1 MQEKNPTMMA
11 WPGNSHKELNV
22 DYCKYH
28 PLDGATY
35 ACRACNICQCDKC
48 VDDEHNAA
56 HCFVCG
62 TVLESLGSA
71 NTVEPFWRRL
81 KEAFKYPVNAASMS
95 LIVITA
101 IISVLATLM
110 PFLLILS
117 LVLYLFAA
125 GSLMKY
131 SFTCL
136 ERTAM
141 GEMKAPDV
149 MDAYQGGIKLL
160 LQLVLMTIVLT
171 VIVGLAYYYLGS
183 ALGGLLGFVAVFSY
197 PAILIRFA
205 QTENMLEAMKPFA
218 AIALMAAIGLPYG
231 LLIVFMLIM
240 MTSVGV
246 LHEWIGTLFPAVSYL
261 LQSIISNYYTVVMF
275 HLMGYML
282 FQYQEQLGYSARS
295 DEDDDIPHRSEQER
309 LAAKIEVML
318 KEGDYEQVVKLY
330 YHAFKQYPNEP
341 IFFEKFFDLLYV
353 CKKAA
358 LMADYGLIYLEFLNR
373 KKRFDKLTPTFK
385 QILFVVPD
393 YLPDSPAMRVQLAT
407 LLKQQGD
414 LKLAVKLLNGMHKLY
429 PEFAGLPD
437 AYHLLADTL
446 GEMPGMQAQADK
458 CHQVVIQ
465 LKRKAEERQAAL
477 ALQVE
482 QKREAD
488 AHASNK
494 TGGAKAIRKGPPPG
508 TTLSGLTLELVPLE
522 PVVAKAD
529 LGGTNA

>member
-1 MQEKNPTMMA
+1 M
-11 WPGNSHKELNV
+11 

-35 ACRACNICQCDKC
+35 ACRACNIRQCDKC
-48 VDDEHNAA
+48 IDDQHKAA

-62 TVLESLGSA
+62 AVLESLGSA

-81 KEAFKYPVNAASMS
+81 KEAFKYPVNSNSMS
-95 LIVITA
+95 LIVISSL
-101 IISVLATLM
+101 ISVFAMLM
-110 PFLLILS
+110 PFLWILS

-125 GSLMKY
+125 GCIMKY

-149 MDAYQGGIKLL
+149 MEAYQGGILL
-160 LQLVLMTIVLT
+160 ILQLVLMTIAIG
-171 VIVGLAYYYLGS
+171 VIVGVAYYYLGA
-183 ALGGLLGFVAVFSY
+183 ALGGMLGLIALFTY

-205 QTENMLEAMKPFA
+205 QTESMLEALNPFA
-218 AIALMAAIGLPYG
+218 ALALVAAIGLPYG
-231 LLIVFMLIM
+231 LLIIFMLIM

-246 LHEWIGTLFPAVSYL
+246 LHEWIGALFPAVSYL
-261 LQSIISNYYTVVMF
+261 LQSIVSNYYTVVMF

-295 DEDDDIPHRSEQER
+295 DEDDDAPSRTDQER
-309 LAAKIEVML
+309 MAAKIDVLL

-330 YHAFKQYPNEP
+330 YQAFKQFPNEAV
-341 IFFEKFFDLLYV
+341 FFESFFDLLYV

-358 LMADYGLIYLEFLNR
+358 LMEDYGLTYLEFLNR

-385 QILFVVPD
+385 QMLFVAPD
-393 YLPDSPAMRVQLAT
+393 YLPDSPALRVQLAT

-414 LKLAVKLLNGMHKLY
+414 VKFAVKLLNGMHKLY
-429 PEFAGLPD
+429 PDFTGLPD
-437 AYHLLADTL
+437 AYYLLADTL
-446 GEMPGMQAQADK
+446 TEMPNMQAQADK
-458 CHQVVIQ
+458 CRQMAAQ
-465 LKRKAEERQAAL
+465 LKRKADERQAAL

-482 QKREAD
+482 QKRAAEVQVQ
-488 AHASNK
+488 SK
-494 TGGAKAIRKGPPPG
+494 PTGVKPLRKGPPSG

-522 PVVAKAD
+522 SAEAK
-529 LGGTNA
+529 LQ

>member
-1 MQEKNPTMMA
+1 M
-11 WPGNSHKELNV
+11 

-35 ACRACNICQCDKC
+35 ACRACNSRQCDKC
-48 VDDEHNAA
+48 IDDEHSAA

-62 TVLESLGSA
+62 AVLESLGSA

-81 KEAFKYPVNAASMS
+81 KEAFKYPVNANSMS

-110 PFLLILS
+110 PFLWILA
-117 LVLYLFAA
+117 LVMYLFAA

-131 SFTCL
+131 SFACL

-149 MDAYQGGIKLL
+149 MDAYSGGIKLL

-171 VIVGLAYYYLGS
+171 VIVGAAFYYLGM
-183 ALGGLLGFVAVFSY
+183 ALGGLLGFIAIFSY

-205 QTENMLEAMKPFA
+205 QTENMLEAMNPFA
-218 AIALMAAIGLPYG
+218 AIALMVAIGLPYG

-246 LHEWIGTLFPAVSYL
+246 LHEWIGALFPAVSYL

-295 DEDDDIPHRSEQER
+295 DEDDDKPQRSEQER

-318 KEGDYEQVVKLY
+318 KEGDYEQLVKLY
-330 YHAFKQYPNEP
+330 YHAFKQYPNDP
-341 IFFEKFFDLLYV
+341 VFFEKFFDLLYV
-353 CKKAA
+353 CKKTA
-358 LMADYGLIYLEFLNR
+358 LMADYGLTYLEFLNR
-373 KKRFDKLTPTFK
+373 RKRFDKLTPTFK
-385 QILFVVPD
+385 QILFVAPD
-393 YLPDSPAMRVQLAT
+393 YLPDSPAMRMQLAT

-429 PEFAGLPD
+429 PEFSGLPD
-437 AYHLLADTL
+437 AYHLLSDTL
-446 GEMPGMQAQADK
+446 AEMPNMQAQADK
-458 CHQVVIQ
+458 CRQMALQ
-465 LKRKAEERQAAL
+465 LKRKADERQAAL
-477 ALQVE
+477 VLQQE
-482 QKREAD
+482 QKRKAEMQAQ
-488 AHASNK
+488 NK
-494 TGGAKAIRKGPPPG
+494 PTGVKAVRKGPPAG
-508 TTLSGLTLELVPLE
+508 TTLSGITLELVPLD
-522 PVVAKAD
+522 PVVAKTDAD
-529 LGGTNA
+529 DTATYMDIR

>member
-1 MQEKNPTMMA
+1 MN
-11 WPGNSHKELNV
+11 
-22 DYCKYH
+22 YCKYH

-35 ACRACNICQCDKC
+35 ACRACSICQCDKC
-48 VDDEHNAA
+48 IDDEHSAA

-62 TVLESLGSA
+62 AVLESLGSA

-81 KEAFKYPVNAASMS
+81 KEAFKYPVNANSMS
-95 LIVITA
+95 LIVLTA
-101 IISVLATLM
+101 IISVLAALM
-110 PFLLILS
+110 PFLWILS
-117 LVLYLFAA
+117 LIMYLFAV

-149 MDAYQGGIKLL
+149 MDAYSGGIKLL
-160 LQLVLMTIVLT
+160 LQLVLITVVLT
-171 VIVGLAYYYLGS
+171 VIVGFAFYYLGA
-183 ALGGLLGFVAVFSY
+183 ALGGLSGFIAIFSY

-205 QTENMLEAMKPFA
+205 QTENMLEAMNPFA

-295 DEDDDIPHRSEQER
+295 DEDDDMPHRSEQER
-309 LAAKIEVML
+309 LAAKIDVML

-330 YHAFKQYPNEP
+330 YHAFKQYPNESV
-341 IFFEKFFDLLYV
+341 FFEKFFDLLYV
-353 CKKAA
+353 CKKTA
-358 LMADYGLIYLEFLNR
+358 LMADYGLTYLEFLNR
-373 KKRFDKLTPTFK
+373 RKRFDKLTPTFK

-393 YLPDSPAMRVQLAT
+393 YLPDSPVMRVQLAT

-414 LKLAVKLLNGMHKLY
+414 VKLAVKLLNGMHKLY
-429 PEFAGLPD
+429 PEFSGLPD

-446 GEMPGMQAQADK
+446 AEIPDMQAQADK
-458 CHQVVIQ
+458 CRQMVVQ
-465 LKRKAEERQAAL
+465 LKRKADERQAAL
-477 ALQVE
+477 VLHQE
-482 QKREAD
+482 QKREAEMQTQQKLTGV
-488 AHASNK
+488 K
-494 TGGAKAIRKGPPPG
+494 TPRKGAPPPG
-508 TTLSGLTLELVPLE
+508 TTLSGITLELVPLE
-522 PVVAKAD
+522 PVVAKTDAD
-529 LGGTNA
+529 DIATYMDIR

>member
-1 MQEKNPTMMA
+1 M
-11 WPGNSHKELNV
+11 

-35 ACRACNICQCDKC
+35 ICRACNTCQCDKC
-48 VDDEHNAA
+48 IDDENKAA

-62 TVLESLGSA
+62 AVLESLGSA

-81 KEAFKYPVNAASMS
+81 PEAFKYPVNSNSMS

-117 LVLYLFAA
+117 VVMYLFAA
-125 GSLMKY
+125 GSIMKY

-149 MDAYQGGIKLL
+149 MDAYSGGIKLL
-160 LQLVLMTIVLT
+160 LQLVLMTIVLSA
-171 VIVGLAYYYLGS
+171 IVGAAFYYLGP
-183 ALGGLLGFVAVFSY
+183 ALGGLFGFIAVFSF

-205 QTENMLEAMKPFA
+205 QTENMLEAMNPFA
-218 AIALMAAIGLPYG
+218 AVALIAAIGLPYG

-246 LHEWIGTLFPAVSYL
+246 LHEWIGALVPAVSYL
-261 LQSIISNYYTVVMF
+261 LQSVVSNYYTVVMF

-295 DEDDDIPHRSEQER
+295 DEDEDEPKRTEQER
-309 LAAKIEVML
+309 LAAKISVLL
-318 KEGDYEQVVKLY
+318 KEGDYEQVVQLY
-330 YHAFKQYPNEP
+330 YQAFKQYPNEP
-341 IFFEKFFDLLYV
+341 VFFETFFELLYA
-353 CKKAA
+353 CKKTA

-373 KKRFDKLTPTFK
+373 RKRFDKLTPTFK
-385 QILFVVPD
+385 QILFIAPD

-414 LKLAVKLLNGMHKLY
+414 LKIAVKLLNGIHKLY

-437 AYHLLADTL
+437 AYYLLAEIL
-446 GEMPGMQAQADK
+446 GDMPNMQSQADK
-458 CHQVVIQ
+458 CRQMAAQ
-465 LKRKAEERQAAL
+465 LKRKVDEKKAAL
-477 ALQVE
+477 AVELE
-482 QKREAD
+482 QKRAAEAL
-488 AHASNK
+488 ASNK
-494 TGGAKAIRKGPPPG
+494 PTGVKTARKGPPPG
-508 TTLSGLTLELVPLE
+508 TTLSGLTLELMPLE
-522 PVVAKAD
+522 PVVVKTDAD
-529 LGGTNA
+529 DTTA

>member
-1 MQEKNPTMMA
+1 M
-11 WPGNSHKELNV
+11 

-48 VDDEHNAA
+48 IDDEHNTA

-81 KEAFKYPVNAASMS
+81 KEAFKYPVNANSMS
-95 LIVITA
+95 LIAITA
-101 IISVLATLM
+101 VISVVAALM
-110 PFLLILS
+110 PFLMILS
-117 LVLYLFAA
+117 VLMYLFAV

-171 VIVGLAYYYLGS
+171 VIAGAAYYFLGAALGS
-183 ALGGLLGFVAVFSY
+183 VLGFVAVFSF

-205 QTENMLEAMKPFA
+205 QTENMFEAMNPFA
-218 AIALMAAIGLPYG
+218 AVALIAAIGLPYG

-240 MTSVGV
+240 MTSIGV
-246 LHEWIGTLFPAVSYL
+246 LHEWIGALFPAVSYL
-261 LQSIISNYYTVVMF
+261 LQSVVSNYYTVVMF

-295 DEDDDIPHRSEQER
+295 DEDDAAPKRGDQER
-309 LAAKIEVML
+309 LAAKIEVLL
-318 KEGDYEQVVKLY
+318 KEGDYEQVVKFY
-330 YHAFKQYPNEP
+330 YQAFRQYPNEAV
-341 IFFEKFFDLLYV
+341 FFERFFDLLYV
-353 CKKAA
+353 CKKSA

-373 KKRFDKLTPTFK
+373 RKRFDKLTPTFK
-385 QILFVVPD
+385 QILFIVPD
-393 YLPDSPAMRVQLAT
+393 YLPNSPAMRVQLAT
-407 LLKQQGD
+407 LFKQQGD
-414 LKLAVKLLNGMHKLY
+414 LKLVVKLLNGMHKLY

-437 AYHLLADTL
+437 AYYLLADTL
-446 GEMPGMQAQADK
+446 AELPNMQAQADK
-458 CHQVVIQ
+458 CRQMAAQ
-465 LKRKAEERQAAL
+465 LKRKVDERLAEL
-477 ALQVE
+477 ALQAE
-482 QKREAD
+482 QKRAAD
-488 AHASNK
+488 AQALNK
-494 TGGAKAIRKGPPPG
+494 PTGAKTPRKGGPPPG
-508 TTLSGLTLELVPLE
+508 TTLSGITLELVPLE
-522 PVVAKAD
+522 PVDVKPETA
-529 LGGTNA
+529 NVNV

>member
-1 MQEKNPTMMA
+1 M
-11 WPGNSHKELNV
+11 

-35 ACRACNICQCDKC
+35 ACRACNSRQCDKC
-48 VDDEHNAA
+48 VDDAHRAA

-62 TVLESLGSA
+62 AVLESLGSA

-81 KEAFKYPVNAASMS
+81 KEAFKYPVNANSMS

-101 IISVLATLM
+101 IISVLAALM
-110 PFLLILS
+110 PFLWILS
-117 LVLYLFAA
+117 LAMYLFAA

-149 MDAYQGGIKLL
+149 MDAYSGGIKLL
-160 LQLVLMTIVLT
+160 LQLVLMTVVLT
-171 VIVGLAYYYLGS
+171 VLVGAAYYYLGA
-183 ALGGLLGFVAVFSY
+183 ALGGLLGFIAVFSY

-205 QTENMLEAMKPFA
+205 QTENMLEAMNPFA

-246 LHEWIGTLFPAVSYL
+246 LHEWIGAVFPAMSYL
-261 LQSIISNYYTVVMF
+261 LQSIVSNYYTVVMF

-295 DEDDDIPHRSEQER
+295 DEDDEGSQRSEQER
-309 LAAKIEVML
+309 LTAKIEVML
-318 KEGDYEQVVKLY
+318 KEGDYEQLVKLY

-341 IFFEKFFDLLYV
+341 LFFDKFFDLLYA
-353 CKKAA
+353 CKKTA
-358 LMADYGLIYLEFLNR
+358 LMEDYGLTYLEFLNR
-373 KKRFDKLTPTFK
+373 RKRFDKLTPTFK
-385 QILFVVPD
+385 QILFVAPD
-393 YLPDSPAMRVQLAT
+393 YLPDSPIMRVHLAT

-414 LKLAVKLLNGMHKLY
+414 SKLAVKLLNGMHKLY
-429 PEFAGLPD
+429 PEFSGLPD
-437 AYHLLADTL
+437 AYNLLADILTEIPNL
-446 GEMPGMQAQADK
+446 QLQADK
-458 CHQVVIQ
+458 CRQMAVQ
-465 LKRKAEERQAAL
+465 LKRKGDERQAAL
-477 ALQVE
+477 VLQQE
-482 QKREAD
+482 QKRAAEAQ
-488 AHASNK
+488 AQHK
-494 TGGAKAIRKGPPPG
+494 PTGVKAVRKGGPPSG
-508 TTLSGLTLELVPLE
+508 TTISGLTLELVPLE
-522 PVVAKAD
+522 PATEKPD
-529 LGGTNA
+529 

>member
-1 MQEKNPTMMA
+1 M
-11 WPGNSHKELNV
+11 

-28 PLDGATY
+28 PLEGATY
-35 ACRACNICQCDKC
+35 KCAACNSCQCDKC
-48 VDDEHNAA
+48 IDDEHNAA

-62 TVLESLGSA
+62 AVLESLGSA

-81 KEAFKYPVNAASMS
+81 PDAFKYPLNSNSMS

-101 IISVLATLM
+101 FISVLATLM
-110 PFLLILS
+110 PFLWVLS
-117 LVLYLFAA
+117 LVMFLFAA
-125 GSLMKY
+125 GTLMKY

-149 MDAYQGGIKLL
+149 MDAYSGGIKLL
-160 LQLVLMTIVLT
+160 LQLVLMTVVVM
-171 VIVGLAYYYLGS
+171 VIVGAAYYYLGA
-183 ALGGLLGFVAVFSY
+183 ALGGLLGLIAIVSY

-205 QTENMLEAMKPFA
+205 QTESMLEAMNPFA
-218 AIALMAAIGLPYG
+218 TVALIAAIGLPYG

-246 LHEWIGTLFPAVSYL
+246 LHEWIGTLLPAASYL

-295 DEDDDIPHRSEQER
+295 DEDDDNIHRSEQER
-309 LAAKIEVML
+309 LAAKIDVML
-318 KEGDYEQVVKLY
+318 KEGDYEKLVTLY

-341 IFFEKFFDLLYV
+341 VFFEKFFDLLYV
-353 CKKAA
+353 CKKSA
-358 LMADYGLIYLEFLNR
+358 LMEDYGLTYLEFLNR
-373 KKRFDKLTPTFK
+373 RKRFDKLTPTFK
-385 QILFVVPD
+385 QILFVAPD

-414 LKLAVKLLNGMHKLY
+414 LKLAVKLLNAMHKLY
-429 PEFAGLPD
+429 PEFSDLPD

-446 GEMPGMQAQADK
+446 AEMPNMQAQADK
-458 CHQVVIQ
+458 CRQMALQ
-465 LKRKAEERQAAL
+465 FKRKADERQAAL
-477 ALQVE
+477 ILQQE
-482 QKREAD
+482 QQREAE
-488 AHASNK
+488 AQAQHK
-494 TGGAKAIRKGPPPG
+494 PTGVKVVRKGPPAG
-508 TTLSGLTLELVPLE
+508 TTLTGITLELVPLE
-522 PVVAKAD
+522 PVVAKTDTGDA
-529 LGGTNA
+529 TA

>member
-1 MQEKNPTMMA
+1 M
-11 WPGNSHKELNV
+11 

-48 VDDEHNAA
+48 IDDEHRAA

-62 TVLESLGSA
+62 AVLESLGSA

-81 KEAFKYPVNAASMS
+81 KEAFKYPVNANSMS

-101 IISVLATLM
+101 LISVLATLM
-110 PFLLILS
+110 PFLWILS
-117 LVLYLFAA
+117 LVLYLFAV
-125 GSLMKY
+125 GSMMKY

-149 MDAYQGGIKLL
+149 MDAYSGGIKLL
-160 LQLVLMTIVLT
+160 LQLILMTVVLT
-171 VIVGLAYYYLGS
+171 VIAGAAYYYLGP
-183 ALGGLLGFVAVFSY
+183 ALGGLLGFIAVFSY

-205 QTENMLEAMKPFA
+205 QTESMLEAMNPFA
-218 AIALMAAIGLPYG
+218 AIALIAAIGLPYG

-246 LHEWIGTLFPAVSYL
+246 LHEWIGALVPAVSYL
-261 LQSIISNYYTVVMF
+261 LQSIVSNYYTVVMF

-295 DEDDDIPHRSEQER
+295 DEDDETPDRSEQER

-330 YHAFKQYPNEP
+330 YHAFKQYPNEAAY
-341 IFFEKFFDLLYV
+341 FEKFFDLLYV

-358 LMADYGLIYLEFLNR
+358 LMADYGLTYLEFLNR
-373 KKRFDKLTPTFK
+373 RKRFDKLTPTLK
-385 QILFVVPD
+385 QILLVAPD
-393 YLPDSPAMRVQLAT
+393 YLPESPAMRVQLAT

-414 LKLAVKLLNGMHKLY
+414 VKLAVKLLNGMHKLY

-437 AYHLLADTL
+437 AYQLLGDTL
-446 GEMPGMQAQADK
+446 GEMPNMHAQAEK
-458 CHQVVIQ
+458 CRQMAVQ
-465 LKRKAEERQAAL
+465 LKRKADERQAAL

-482 QKREAD
+482 QKRALD
-488 AHASNK
+488 AQALNK
-494 TGGAKAIRKGPPPG
+494 TTGVKAIRKGPPPG
-508 TTLSGLTLELVPLE
+508 TTLSGITLELVPLE
-522 PVVAKAD
+522 PIAAKTDAD
-529 LGGTNA
+529 DATA